1 VSGTLLDLDL
11 SLDLGFRRASGR
23 LLRRRLRARRRRILV
38 IWVTCRVL
46 ALGDVGD
53 LLERMLGLFTHDL
66 PASTSLPADGTEI
79 LLVVVLEL
87 FCVIHVGA
95 VDHEGVRGTADVTL
109 VASAIVSRAAAGMV
123 VENSIDGWT
132 VLDNLSDDRVEVL
145 DDVDATAVRSL

>member
-1 VSGTLLDLDL
+1 MSGTLLDLDL

-23 LLRRRLRARRRRILV
+23 LLRRRLGARRRRVLV

-66 PASTSLPADGTEI
+66 PASTSLLADGTKI

-95 VDHEGVRGTADVTL
+95 VDHEGVRGAGDVTF
-109 VASAIVSRAAAGMV
+109 VASAIVSRAVAGMV
-123 VENSIDGWT
+123 VKYSIDGWT
-132 VLDNLSDDRVEVL
+132 VLDDLSEDRVEVL